1 MRSSDRRTA
10 FLTVAAWTIAVPLLA
25 QIPRLPDGTPD
36 LDGLWQGGGPI
47 GDLAQG
53 LAPDAT
59 IPLRPEAKRILN
71 ARQ

>member
-10 FLTVAAWTIAVPLLA
+10 FLTVAA
-25 QIPRLPDGTPD
+25 PD
-36 LDGLWQGGGPI
+36 LDGVWQGGGPI